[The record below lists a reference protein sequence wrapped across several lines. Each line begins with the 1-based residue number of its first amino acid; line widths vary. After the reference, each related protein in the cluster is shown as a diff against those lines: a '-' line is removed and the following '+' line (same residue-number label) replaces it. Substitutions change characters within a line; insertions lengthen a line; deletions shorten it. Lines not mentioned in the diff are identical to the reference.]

1 MVALP
6 QESPTSSIRPYQ
18 PGFKLAAAERRM
30 FPRRPA
36 TSQVRGKR
44 LDHSLSALRQPALT
58 LSLRDLSL
66 GGLSA
71 MSETPLKPGER
82 LSVTFPTWG
91 VFAPGS
97 AQRNGWD
104 AAGRVIRCEPSGLGY
119 RVAVEFDAVLAA
131 A

>member
-1 MVALP
+1 MVALL
-6 QESPTSSIRPYQ
+6 QEAPTTTIRLHETGP
-18 PGFKLAAAERRM
+18 KLAVDERRM

-36 TSQVRGKR
+36 NAQARCKR
-44 LDHSLSALRQPALT
+44 VDHALPALRHPALT

-71 MSETPLKPGER
+71 ISETPLQRGER
-82 LSVTFPTWG
+82 LTVSFPAQG
-91 VFAPGS
+91 VFSVGS
-97 AQRNGWD
+97 ARRNGWD
-104 AAGRVIRCEPSGLGY
+104 TAGRVIRCEPSGLGY